1 MSLEDLVAL
10 GETGEIEAVEELLG
24 DVREGP
30 VLEPY
35 PEESY

>member
-24 DVREGP
+24 NVREGP